1 MPNATVPLRA
11 QILLATLTLV
21 WGTNWPLFALAVRE
35 VSVWTFR
42 AVAVTVAGLVLLAI
56 ARLRGQSLLIP
67 RQHRVRICVATFF
80 YLVLWNIAS
89 TYSAILIPSGQSA
102 VLGFTMP
109 LWSALISWA
118 VLGERLGK
126 RLVLAVA
133 LGAAAVTLLMVPSFA
148 TYAQA
153 PLGLALGLLA
163 GLGWA
168 IGTLILK
175 RGKVDVPATVLTGWQ
190 LLISALPT
198 AIGALVLG
206 DGHWFVPIVAV
217 DRRDRLHRA
226 RSDGAWQRLLVR
238 DRRHA
243 AGQRRRLVGGDGA
256 GRGHSL
262 GRVGPR
268 RAAGAIA
275 VARHGMLRR
284 GLVACVGKACR
295 CRTGACL
302 NNVSTALN
310 AGMKTGAAA
319 ASCSRRARDA
329 SRVRRASCRRTAR
342 PRSSP

>member
-206 DGHWFVPIVAV
+206 DGHWFVPSWQSIAVIAYIALVPMALGNVCWFAIVGMLPANVAGLSAV
-217 DRRDRLHRA
+217 MVPVVA
-226 RSDGAWQRLLVR
+226 MVSGAWVHGEPLGPSQWLAMACCVGALWLALVR
-238 DRRHA
+238 
-243 AGQRRRLVGGDGA
+243 
-256 GRGHSL
+256 
-262 GRVGPR
+262 P
-268 RAAGAIA
+268 A
-275 VARHGMLRR
+275 VA
-284 GLVACVGKACR
+284 APA
-295 CRTGACL
+295 
-302 NNVSTALN
+302 
-310 AGMKTGAAA
+310 
-319 ASCSRRARDA
+319 RA
-329 SRVRRASCRRTAR
+329 
-342 PRSSP
+342 